1 MADELEQ
8 SKESGDKGTKDA
20 VESSAGSGEA
30 AGERLSQEGFP
41 SREESKQASGR
52 GDSGASDQTEQATRV
67 SREVSTDNIASQGS
81 SKADQQISRKA
92 SQSLP
97 QLHLDTNRTAQRPA
111 VDNNVAASVAASV
124 DKGSKLLGELSI
136 SQSSTAQEVL
146 KRSDEVNPTDNT
158 VGKFADSKKSD
169 QSRVLNTDSSNKVVD
184 AFRSAQTQEH
194 RQETVVT
201 PSDNTQAQAIRKS
214 DFQNF
219 PGDKVEKRVS
229 DSVLNSDALLKTDA
243 LKTNSLKDLAGIS
256 ATSSKIDLSALNET
270 HVAKTDLSKAF
281 DANKASDISSVQR
294 QVKEASDFNLA
305 ATRNEALLKAEGLTK
320 TTLEA
325 KNQDRFPTTNEALRP
340 EKSLS
345 EFKPDAKFDKGLAA
359 EKFGAAD
366 QVKGPETFR
375 PATDNKA
382 GDALRNESMRQN
394 DKPALDQA
402 AQRAS
407 ELSRVPESKPE
418 QTRSESTSRADG
430 ARYTEPTKNNEPFT
444 STRSADSKSGEEL
457 KKPATAVEVNTQAKS
472 DLIKPE
478 NTRIEAARNEA
489 VKSETSKPET
499 TAKVDSLKEA
509 AKTEAPARGP
519 QSEQVRHDDHVNAAA
534 TSAAAT
540 AAIAAR
546 EAEKAN
552 TTSKAAEQQ
561 NKVESTANISLN
573 RATVSG
579 INAADTAIQALKPNG
594 EKAATPVSG
603 RDILPAAD
611 AKAISLPT
619 TDRSAIASNQDFTNK
634 ASRLDGSVQQVSRLA
649 DQVTPAKIDSATVSL
664 RGEVNTNV
672 RGVERQENPGGKDSV
687 SKADLIG
694 KEGSAAKDGSTASRT
709 DATGKASSDPRC
721 IQFDGQVKGLS
732 TEPSRG
738 DKEFELQGSES
749 DDGDSEEG
757 DNKIKS
763 KRYTVNGNK
772 LYLTGV
778 EISLAALLTM
788 AGAARL
794 RAEKDEKTEKGDS
807 ENAQDKD
814 TQVFIRRTY
823 MVQEGDTLLSIA
835 EDMYNN
841 RHAAWLIADMNAAN
855 IKEAWIDGRRVV
867 ELQARQIL
875 ELPEAEELVQF
886 TAKQRRDFDPE
897 KLVTVVTQN
906 VVDRELLQAFLGTVS
921 GEVSTDTKSVQG
933 TVRGSTALP
942 GSQQLPELTI
952 EGMEADETRFPPA
965 TGLGAVITDF
975 AAMIRQG
982 LKRPTRDL
990 GAVS

>member
-8 SKESGDKGTKDA
+8 SKESGEKGTKDA

-41 SREESKQASGR
+41 SREESKLASGR
-52 GDSGASDQTEQATRV
+52 GESGAGDQSEQAARI
-67 SREVSTDNIASQGS
+67 SREVSADNIASQGS
-81 SKADQQISRKA
+81 SKADQQISRTA

-97 QLHLDTNRTAQRPA
+97 QLHLDINRTAQRPA

-124 DKGSKLLGELSI
+124 DKGSKLFGEMSI

-146 KRSDEVNPTDNT
+146 KRSDETNPTDNT
-158 VGKFADSKKSD
+158 VSKFADSKKSD
-169 QSRVLNTDSSNKVVD
+169 PIKVPSTDSSNKVVD
-184 AFRSAQTQEH
+184 AFRSAQTQE
-194 RQETVVT
+194 RRLESAVT

-219 PGDKVEKRVS
+219 PGDKVEKKVS
-229 DSVLNSDALLKTDA
+229 EPVLNSDAVLKSDA

-281 DANKASDISSVQR
+281 DANKASDISSVR
-294 QVKEASDFNLA
+294 QLKEASDFNVT
-305 ATRNEALLKAEGLTK
+305 ATRNEAVLKADGLTK

-325 KNQDRFPTTNEALRP
+325 KNQDRFPATNEALRP

-345 EFKPDAKFDKGLAA
+345 EFKPDARSDKSLVA
-359 EKFGAAD
+359 EKLGASD
-366 QVKGPETFR
+366 HVKGPETFR

-418 QTRSESTSRADG
+418 QTRSDSTSRADG
-430 ARYTEPTKNNEPFT
+430 TRYTEPTKNNEQFT

-478 NTRIEAARNEA
+478 NTRIEAARPEA

-509 AKTEAPARGP
+509 AKTEAPVRGP

-534 TSAAAT
+534 TSAAAA

-619 TDRSAIASNQDFTNK
+619 ADRSAIASNQDLTNK
-634 ASRLDGSVQQVSRLA
+634 ASRLDGSVQQASRLA
-649 DQVTPAKIDSATVSL
+649 DQVTPAKIDSTAVSL

-694 KEGSAAKDGSTASRT
+694 KDGSAAKDGSTASRT

-738 DKEFELQGSES
+738 DKEFELQGGES

-794 RAEKDEKTEKGDS
+794 RAEKDEKIEKGES
-807 ENAQDKD
+807 ECTQDKD

-921 GEVSTDTKSVQG
+921 GEVSTDTKSAQG
-933 TVRGSTALP
+933 TVRASTALP
-942 GSQQLPELTI
+942 ASQQLPELTI